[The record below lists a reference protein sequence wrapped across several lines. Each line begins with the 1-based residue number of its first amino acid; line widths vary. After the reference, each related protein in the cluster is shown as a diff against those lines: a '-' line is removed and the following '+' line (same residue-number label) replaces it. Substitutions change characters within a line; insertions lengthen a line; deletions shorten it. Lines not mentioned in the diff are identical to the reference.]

1 MSDSSNSTVTE
12 HFAAF
17 KEWVSTI
24 RQDIETLEDL
34 VGSDKVARDARIY
47 LAASLNYLVTRI
59 DLVPDWEES
68 VGVLDDAIV
77 LRIMV
82 ELASQHGLDEGLEDA
97 NHMVAIGRLSNESQ
111 RIEHFLGAELNAD
124 LRKFCVKLTDEVV
137 RGRSCASIVDN
148 ADERKKLFEE
158 VEKDLRRMPA
168 APFTN
173 PEALAVTFKSHLAY
187 KLNP

>member
-1 MSDSSNSTVTE
+1 MSESTNSKVVE

-24 RQDIETLEDL
+24 REDIETLEDI

-68 VGVLDDAIV
+68 VGVLDDVIV
-77 LRIMV
+77 LRIMI
-82 ELASQHGLDEGLEDA
+82 ELASQHGLDEGLEDSG
-97 NHMVAIGRLSNESQ
+97 NIVAVGRLLNEGK
-111 RIEHFLGAELNAD
+111 RIEQFLGSELNAA
-124 LRKFCVKLTDEVV
+124 LRKYCVKLTDEVV
-137 RGRSCASIVDN
+137 RGRSCSTIVDN
-148 ADERKKLFEE
+148 ADQRKKLF
-158 VEKDLRRMPA
+158 VEIEQDLRRMPA
-168 APFTN
+168 APFTD

-187 KLNP
+187 KLK